1 MLSAPN
7 AGFWRSKRA
16 DRRGPP
22 RNMGKTISK
31 KEGSPPASAAYSM
44 LLRKLLSRSLFGAPS
59 TSAGAPCSQ
68 MTP

>member
-7 AGFWRSKRA
+7 AGFLAQQKG
-16 DRRGPP
+16 GPP
-22 RNMGKTISK
+22 RSAPEYGQNDFQKGRK
-31 KEGSPPASAAYSM
+31 PPASASYSM